1 VRDPDWLREPVPLDE
16 SIVYVSVPE
25 GAKLTPQIAEA
36 LTHLS
41 RALHHLDR
49 APDSTPPC
57 FDYFYC
63 NGFSFCYPYVE
74 KNCAFFT
81 SCRIKE

>member
-1 VRDPDWLREPVPLDE
+1 VRDPDWLREPAPRDE

-25 GAKLTPQIAEA
+25 GEKLTPQIAEA

-49 APDSTPPC
+49 APDRMPPC
-57 FDYFYC
+57 FDYYYC
-63 NGFSFCYPYVE
+63 NGFQNCYPFVI
-74 KNCAFFT
+74 KNCAFFST
-81 SCRIKE
+81 CRIKQ